1 MSAVALRDVRGIR
14 RGATRRTVIGS
25 SAVLALAA
33 TTACE
38 RGDGAPHPPA
48 AISAK
53 LVIWGNPTFPFDKD
67 VGGEI
72 VSSLRARYPNLS
84 VEFAPEN
91 DSLATKLV
99 ASSAGGVPPDLDST
113 SGFMAQTLGYKGL
126 VLALDGYMKRGR
138 GIRRDDIWPSL
149 LNEMTWRGS
158 TYGLPY
164 APDVR
169 LIYAARDPY
178 TRAGLDYT
186 RPPKTWDE
194 MLEVARKT
202 TRTEGGELVTVGF
215 DPYLSSSN
223 TNAWLLPFWQAG
235 GELTNKEGTKVTLA
249 TEPAIKALTWIQQ
262 VIDAQGGWPALKVPR
277 AKNLYQRFVD
287 GQAAPLVDPFSIR
300 SESLWPLDKSI
311 QFGYAPYPLPAGGRR
326 ANLGGN
332 HTFFIP
338 KESKQQEAA
347 WLFLQELYDEPNLLK
362 FVDRYDRVPAT
373 QSLAKSDR
381 FLRND
386 PFRKL
391 MIEEMP
397 GRRWFIPLPGAA
409 DLRQPI
415 TDLPTQI
422 LEKGVSVREALTQAQ
437 AAVQAALDQALRI
450 G

>member
-1 MSAVALRDVRGIR
+1 MSGVALRDARGAR
-14 RGATRRTVIGS
+14 RGATRRAIVRS
-25 SAVLALAA
+25 SALLVIAA
-33 TTACE
+33 VACE
-38 RGDGAPHPPA
+38 RSDGAPQPPA

-53 LVIWGNPTFPFDKD
+53 LTIWGNPTFPFDRD

-72 VSSLRARYPNLS
+72 VSSLRAKYPNVS
-84 VEFAPEN
+84 VTFAPEN
-91 DSLATKLV
+91 DSLATKLI
-99 ASSAGGVPPDLDST
+99 AAAAGGVPPDLDST

-126 VLALDGYMKRGR
+126 VLALDSYLKRGR
-138 GIRRDDIWPSL
+138 GIKRDDIWPSL
-149 LNEMTWRGS
+149 LNEMTWKGN

-169 LIYAARDPY
+169 LIYAGKNPY
-178 TRAGLDYT
+178 QRAGLDYT
-186 RPPKTWDE
+186 HPPKTWDE
-194 MLEVARKT
+194 MLEVAKKT

-262 VIDAQGGWPALKVPR
+262 VIDAQGGWQVLKVPR

-287 GQAAPLVDPFSIR
+287 GQAAHLVDTFSIR

-311 QFGYAPYPLPAGGRR
+311 MFGYAPYPLPAGGRR

-338 KESKQQEAA
+338 KESKQHDAA

-373 QSLAKSDR
+373 QSLSKSDK

-422 LEKGVSVREALTQAQ
+422 LEKNVSIREALTQAQ
-437 AAVQAALDQALRI
+437 AAVQAALDLALRAL
-450 G
+450 

>member
-1 MSAVALRDVRGIR
+1 MDTPSARARV
-14 RGATRRTVIGS
+14 TRRTIVGS

-33 TTACE
+33 VTACE
-38 RGDGAPHPPA
+38 RSDGAPRPPA

-53 LVIWGNPTFPFDKD
+53 LTVWGNPTFPFDKD

-72 VSSLRARYPNLS
+72 VASLRAKYPNVS

-91 DSLATKLV
+91 DSLATKLI

-126 VLALDGYMKRGR
+126 VLDLDGYMKSGR
-138 GIRRDDIWPSL
+138 GIKRDDIWPSL
-149 LNEMTWRGS
+149 LNEMTWKGS

-164 APDVR
+164 APDER
-169 LIYAARDPY
+169 LIYAGKTPY
-178 TRAGLDYT
+178 QRAGLDYT

-194 MLEVARKT
+194 MLEVAKKT
-202 TRTEGGELVTVGF
+202 TRMDGGELVTVGF

-262 VIDAQGGWPALKVPR
+262 VIDAQGGWQVLKVPR
-277 AKNLYQRFVD
+277 SKNLYQRFVD
-287 GQAAPLVDPFSIR
+287 GQAAHLVDTFSIR

-311 QFGYAPYPLPAGGRR
+311 MFGYAPYPLPAGGRR

-338 KESKQQEAA
+338 KESKQHDAA

-373 QSLAKSDR
+373 QSLSKSDK

-422 LEKGVSVREALTQAQ
+422 LEKGVSIRDALTQAQ
-437 AAVQAALDQALRI
+437 SAVQAALDLALRAV
-450 G
+450 